1 MSATSSVPA
10 LREIRGPS
18 AFGGGAKRFFDLTW
32 LLSVTEFKLYYFGTV
47 FGYLW
52 SLIRP
57 LMLFAVLYT
66 VFTRILRFGGAV
78 PHYAQLLL
86 LDLTLYSLFS
96 EATSRAVRSV
106 VGSERIVRKMQFPR
120 LVIPLSVVLTS
131 LFNVCLS
138 LIAVL
143 VFIAVS
149 GVGPSVTWLALP
161 LIVALLAVLTT
172 GASLLLSSLFVRF
185 RDVGQIWGVLVL
197 VIFYGSP
204 VLYPVEFIPQG
215 IRFVLFVNP
224 FVPILEEARRLVV
237 DPTAPSAV
245 DAAGSVFGI
254 IGPAIVMVAVCAIG
268 LWTFT
273 RAAPR
278 VAEEL

>member
-1 MSATSSVPA
+1 MSATTRAPA

-32 LLSVTEFKLYYFGTV
+32 LMSVTEFKLSYFGTV

-57 LMLFAVLYT
+57 LILFAVLYT
-66 VFTRILRFGGAV
+66 VFTRILRFDA
-78 PHYAQLLL
+78 PNYAQLLL
-86 LDLTLYSLFS
+86 LNLTLYGLFS
-96 EATSRAVRSV
+96 EATTRAVRSV
-106 VGSERIVRKMQFPR
+106 VTSERIVRKMQFPR

-131 LFNVCLS
+131 LFNLCLS

-143 VFIAVS
+143 VFIAAS
-149 GVGPSVTWLALP
+149 GVAPRVTWLALP
-161 LIVALLAVLTT
+161 LIVVVLAVLTT
-172 GASLLLSSLFVRF
+172 GVSLLLSAVYVRF
-185 RDVGQIWGVLVL
+185 RDVAQMWGLLVL

-204 VLYPVEFIPQG
+204 ILYPVEFIPDDL
-215 IRFVLFVNP
+215 RFLLFMNP
-224 FVPILEEARRLVV
+224 LAPIMVEARRLVV
-237 DPTAPSAV
+237 DPTAPSVVDA
-245 DAAGSVFGI
+245 DAAGSVLGI
-254 IGPAIVMVAVCAIG
+254 IGPAMVMLAVCAIG
-268 LWTFT
+268 LWTFM